1 MGETQTDH
9 KRIVCGTTKRNTA
22 HHKVPTCCASSFG
35 TMNRVIEVTA
45 T

>member
-1 MGETQTDH
+1 MGETQTDY
-9 KRIVCGTTKRNTA
+9 KRIVCGTTKLIPP

-35 TMNRVIEVTA
+35 TLNRVIEVTA